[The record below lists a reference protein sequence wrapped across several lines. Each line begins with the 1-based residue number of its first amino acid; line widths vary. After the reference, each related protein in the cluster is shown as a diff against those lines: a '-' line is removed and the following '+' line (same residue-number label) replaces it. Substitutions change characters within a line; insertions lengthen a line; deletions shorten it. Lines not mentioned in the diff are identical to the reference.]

1 MLMKI
6 IHKNVIMAITVS
18 RYSIVHR
25 LLTAFPYALAQLLFA
40 DSYVLNYLNYL
51 VHRFIFVGKYIPTNI
66 KMTKATFKNIV
77 L

>member
-40 DSYVLNYLNYL
+40 DSYVLNYL